1 MEWNLIKAAAAGFL
15 ISIGCKVAI
24 MEGSFLGAI
33 LFSLALLCIIHYKL
47 PLFTGKVGYRTPVS
61 ILVFVLVFNMLGA
74 FFGSLL
80 FDAQLSA
87 VDLYQRCNAPWYKVL
102 CNGIGCG
109 VLMFLAVDYG
119 KRNPLI
125 VIMAITTFILC
136 GFEHCIADMAYIA
149 TKADTYWAFL
159 LLVIAG
165 NAIGGKLTYY
175 LTGAH
180 NDRARIAAPAE
191 AAPGYGQGTAGREA
205 RCRTDDTQ
213 GGHIAVHDVVVEDAG
228 AEVQSAADKES
239 GRLCESGGK
248 GKTESSAADRKCWH
262 NFLATL
268 RRIS

>member
-24 MEGSFLGAI
+24 MEGSFLGSI

-47 PLFTGKVGYRTPVS
+47 PLFTGKVGYRTPVT
-61 ILVFVLVFNMLGA
+61 ILVVVLVFNMIGA
-74 FFGSLL
+74 FSGSLL

-87 VDLYQRCNAPWYKVL
+87 VNLYQRCNAPWYKVL

-109 VLMFLAVDYG
+109 VLMFIAVDYG

-136 GFEHCIADMAYIA
+136 GFEHCIADMSYIA
-149 TKADTYWAFL
+149 TKVDTYWAFL

-165 NAIGGKLTYY
+165 NAIGGKLAYY

-180 NDRARIAAPAE
+180 DDRARIAAPTE
-191 AAPGYGQGTAGREA
+191 TSPGYGQGTAGREA

-213 GGHIAVHDVVVEDAG
+213 GGHFSVHDMVVENAG
-228 AEVQSAADKES
+228 TEVSSADDKES
-239 GRLCESGGK
+239 GRLRESGGK
-248 GKTESSAADRKCWH
+248 GKTEPSAADRKCWH
-262 NFLATL
+262 NFLAAL
-268 RRIS
+268 RRLA

>member
-1 MEWNLIKAAAAGFL
+1 MEWTLIKAAAAGFL

-47 PLFTGKVGYRTPVS
+47 PLFTGKVGYRTPVT
-61 ILVFVLVFNMLGA
+61 ILVVVLVFNMLGA
-74 FFGSLL
+74 FAGSLL

-149 TKADTYWAFL
+149 TKVDTYWVFL

-165 NAIGGKLTYY
+165 NAIGGKLMYY

-180 NDRARIAAPAE
+180 NDRARIAAPTE
-191 AAPGYGQGTAGREA
+191 MSPGYGQGTAGREA

-213 GGHIAVHDVVVEDAG
+213 GGHSSVHDMAVENAWT
-228 AEVQSAADKES
+228 EISYAADKES
-239 GRLCESGGK
+239 GRLRESGGE
-248 GKTESSAADRKCWH
+248 GKTEPSAADRKCWH
-262 NFLATL
+262 NFLAAL
-268 RRIS
+268 RRLS

>member
-1 MEWNLIKAAAAGFL
+1 MIKAAAAGFL
-15 ISIGCKVAI
+15 ISIGCKVAV

-74 FFGSLL
+74 FSGSLL

-87 VDLYQRCNAPWYKVL
+87 VNLYQRCNSPWYKVL

-109 VLMFLAVDYG
+109 VLMFIAVDFG

-149 TKADTYWAFL
+149 TKVDTYWAFL

-165 NAIGGKLTYY
+165 NAIGGKLVYY
-175 LTGAH
+175 LTGGH
-180 NDRARIAAPAE
+180 NDRTEIAASIE
-191 AAPGYGQGTAGREA
+191 EFPGYGQGTAGREA

-213 GGHIAVHDVVVEDAG
+213 GGHSSVHDVAVEDAG
-228 AEVQSAADKES
+228 TEVSRAADKES
-239 GRLCESGGK
+239 GRLRKGSGK
-248 GKTESSAADRKCWH
+248 EKTEPPAADRKCWH
-262 NFLATL
+262 NFLASL
-268 RRIS
+268 RRLS